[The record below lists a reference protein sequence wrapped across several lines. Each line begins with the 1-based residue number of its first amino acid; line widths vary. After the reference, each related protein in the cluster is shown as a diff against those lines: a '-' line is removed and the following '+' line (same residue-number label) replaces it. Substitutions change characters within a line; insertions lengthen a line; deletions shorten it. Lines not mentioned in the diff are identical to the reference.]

1 MMRVLS
7 SRDLRFDCAAF
18 SGFDN
23 AKSKQNNAAISKNF
37 ELSFVCF
44 FLTKRS
50 YFRSVWLV
58 FNLDNCIRIKLC
70 DQNFINIFFHT
81 T

>member
-1 MMRVLS
+1 
-7 SRDLRFDCAAF
+7 
-18 SGFDN
+18 
-23 AKSKQNNAAISKNF
+23 
-37 ELSFVCF
+37 LSFVCF